1 MCCVT
6 SFAEVWIEIGIVLC
20 GASHQGVTSFAEV
33 WIEIFRRRS
42 RSGEQSSLPSRKCG
56 LKFSNP
62 VYCANE
68 LEVTSFAE
76 VWIEISYY
84 SAFLPMS
91 VVTSFA
97 EVWIEII
104 NGSREKLQQRVTSF
118 AEVWIEIPTFNSS

>member
-1 MCCVT
+1 MIQLQ
-6 SFAEVWIEIGIVLC
+6 VWMR
-20 GASHQGVTSFAEV
+20 Q
-33 WIEIFRRRS
+33 
-42 RSGEQSSLPSRKCG
+42 
-56 LKFSNP
+56 NP